1 MVFLRSLFDS
11 NSIKRTAWS
20 LFLSKNNVDINS
32 TLLLYSCCLFGLK
45 WRTTLRRTTVHSH
58 GIMIGLPSSWLA
70 EEVVRLNCCSRYF
83 PKKAAKPA
91 TTAISMQAASVM
103 QLNTGLERRCL
114 VTRGITAAME
124 DMQRKIGKKDRI
136 RVSKKAG
143 EDITRVTFN
152 HCWIFKFPPCS
163 SPLRCSQ
170 TDSPLFI
177 SKPWMAALGLDPWY
191 SILREEGNMACS
203 LSAPTSMSCSS
214 SAWGKPNMKRADR
227 KSKAPQ
233 RRKPPHH
240 APIQRGSSGVMSSLP
255 EQEEGKWA
263 IYSTIHLREVESSK
277 SWVCLLL
284 LIGPHFSSLW

>member
-1 MVFLRSLFDS
+1 MGSR
-11 NSIKRTAWS
+11 
-20 LFLSKNNVDINS
+20 
-32 TLLLYSCCLFGLK
+32 
-45 WRTTLRRTTVHSH
+45 
-58 GIMIGLPSSWLA
+58 IGLPSSWLA

-136 RVSKKAG
+136 RDSKKAG
-143 EDITRVTFN
+143 KDITRVPFN
-152 HCWIFKFPPCS
+152 VITVEFLNFHPCS
-163 SPLRCSQ
+163 ISPLRCSQ

-177 SKPWMAALGLDPWY
+177 SKPWMAAFGLDPWY

-255 EQEEGKWA
+255 EKEEGKWP

-284 LIGPHFSSLW
+284 LIGLDFLLPKTASLWSQNRNYCK